1 MELRV
6 LESKE
11 EYRDALG
18 EIEHLMD
25 RVPAHGTEEDDRLAL
40 LALLAEQYEK
50 ERYRLALPDR
60 STLSAFG

>member
-1 MELRV
+1 MELKV

-11 EYRDALG
+11 EYQDTLG

-25 RVPAHGTEEDDRLAL
+25 PDPAPGAEEGDRLAL